1 MIYNYLVSFGLR
13 QANAVNDWRYFR
25 NTYII
30 MNTIIDILCI
40 QTNIFLLF
48 LFPLLVIFQKLYSK
62 NSTQT
67 VVKPI

>member
-13 QANAVNDWRYFR
+13 QANAVNDWPYFR

>member
-13 QANAVNDWRYFR
+13 QANAVNDWPYFR

-40 QTNIFLLF
+40 QTNIFF
-48 LFPLLVIFQKLYSK
+48 TFFISLVGDFSKVILQKFHS
-62 NSTQT
+62 NSR
-67 VVKPI
+67 